1 MPGKAEASAPV
12 SFGGE
17 AVISGQ
23 PRRAM
28 LGVLGV
34 VSHVSRDGWE
44 RLLCP
49 SKSLH
54 PQLL

>member
-12 SFGGE
+12 SFAGGSSNFWAAQE
-17 AVISGQ
+17 SL
-23 PRRAM
+23 AM
-28 LGVLGV
+28 LGV
-34 VSHVSRDGWE
+34 VSHVTRDGWE